1 MGKLSRINTLTNMIA
16 VAGRIESARAGEH
29 GFGLATVSTDIRGL
43 VEQSADQIAEM
54 EEILRLIQETV
65 TNIATDVEQTGNTV
79 QQEVEKSKAT
89 TADLAQ
95 VEEDMIEVVAGINAI
110 QLATGD
116 SLAAI
121 EVTKSNIDSVTQ
133 AAEQASAACQQA
145 SSTAMQQAQA
155 MRVLANTAAEIA
167 EQADEL

>member
-1 MGKLSRINTLTNMIA
+1 
-16 VAGRIESARAGEH
+16 
-29 GFGLATVSTDIRGL
+29 L
-43 VEQSADQIAEM
+43 VEQSADQIAEI
-54 EEILRLIQETV
+54 EEMLKLIQETV

-79 QQEVEKSKAT
+79 QQGVEKSKAI

-95 VEEDMIEVVAGINAI
+95 VEEDMIEVVAGIKAI
-110 QLATGD
+110 QLAAGD

-133 AAEQASAACQQA
+133 AAEQASVACQQA
-145 SSTAMQQAQA
+145 SSAAMQQAQA